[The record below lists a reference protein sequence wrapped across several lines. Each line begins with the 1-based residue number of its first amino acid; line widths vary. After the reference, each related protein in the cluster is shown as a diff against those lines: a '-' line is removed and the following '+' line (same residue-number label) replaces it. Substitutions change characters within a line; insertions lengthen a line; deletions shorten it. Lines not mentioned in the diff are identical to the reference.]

1 MSVAEEMQTRC
12 GTESIEVPRLLT
24 LMAKADRYRE
34 MKRPIREVESVCE
47 MDVDVTEEAN
57 DLKVIEL
64 LHNGNLLANLMLCAS
79 ELVGERKG

>member
-1 MSVAEEMQTRC
+1 
-12 GTESIEVPRLLT
+12 
-24 LMAKADRYRE
+24 
-34 MKRPIREVESVCE
+34 